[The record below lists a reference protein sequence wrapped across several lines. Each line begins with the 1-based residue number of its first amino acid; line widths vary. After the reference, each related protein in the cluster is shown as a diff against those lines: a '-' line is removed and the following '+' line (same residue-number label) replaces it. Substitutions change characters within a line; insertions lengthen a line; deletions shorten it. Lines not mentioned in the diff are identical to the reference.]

1 MAVEISDVM
10 LLMGWAIAIWAIG
23 VLSVIIVLYCCRG
36 GSEGRVKTRPI
47 RESVLTGQ
55 AYSNSTQ
62 AAPAQTDIYPP
73 PESDDSYDGAAR
85 RRKQIP
91 FETVYLSKTQKVF
104 HTHVCSACK
113 GGRIHDVEDMT
124 KVETCK
130 VCKRQ
135 FSR

>member
-10 LLMGWAIAIWAIG
+10 LLMGWEIAIWAIG

-36 GSEGRVKTRPI
+36 GSEGMVNTRPI

-55 AYSNSTQ
+55 AQSNSTQ
-62 AAPAQTDIYPP
+62 AVPAQTDISTP
-73 PESDDSYDGAAR
+73 SDSDGSHDGATR

-91 FETVYLSKTQKVF
+91 FETVYLSKTQRVF

-113 GGRIHDVEDMT
+113 GGHIHDVEDMT
-124 KVETCK
+124 KVELCT
-130 VCKRQ
+130 VYKRQ